1 MNEKVLLNAT
11 QVCEELKI
19 TKYTLSNW
27 YNWERLQLR
36 DGIIKIPKLP
46 KPLVAKD
53 KKGKPRMWTQ
63 EMLEELKNYQ
73 KGIIMG
79 RNGSY
84 GKYSNPYYKETKK
97 YKKATDVVETN

>member
-19 TKYTLSNW
+19 TRYTLSNW

-36 DGIIKIPKLP
+36 DGIIKMPKLP
-46 KPLVAKD
+46 KPLVAEGQ
-53 KKGKPRMWTQ
+53 KGKPRMWTQ
-63 EMLEELKNYQ
+63 KMLIELKEYQ

-84 GKYSNPYYKETKK
+84 GKYSNPYHKDTKK
-97 YKKATDVVETN
+97 YKKSAGFVETN